1 MCWGLCSSLFSWRGK
16 TTLNYFFKTN
26 KINYS
31 GSSSVQSQ
39 KLCGC
44 NFLGLYVFFGCISGV
59 LPNWPMPWASGM
71 KGQNKAPSK
80 IYTLYSSPFKKPE
93 KAESW
98 VPHSLTQCS
107 RGPGSGPHQARLRT
121 QNPSTFLKFL
131 PSKTNKQR
139 NKNHTKKD
147 QTSECQDY
155 RYRHVVKEAAPSR
168 HWWHWLRVSALSST
182 CSVTG
187 RAGEVTG
194 TLSFSQTRVHA
205 ALALR
210 KTELCIQQMMW
221 LWPFCH
227 LHLIV
232 WNTVIGTCWS
242 LMRINKP
249 EFDFNCRA
257 DRSSM
262 TCKTHQEQSKVKCWK
277 AVCELESWEILDFND
292 FRFEDVS
299 FPQIIQK
306 LKSTDLQN
314 KPAFTIL
321 RGKHHRLPYSAE
333 TLQFKISQNTCSSL

>member
-1 MCWGLCSSLFSWRGK
+1 MCSLGVSQVFCPTGPCPGPQAWKDRIKPLQRFTPFIPPPLKNLKRQKAECPIPSLSVQGVLDLDHTKQGSEHKTQVLFSSFCPPRQ
-16 TTLNYFFKTN
+16 TN
-26 KINYS
+26 KE
-31 GSSSVQSQ
+31 
-39 KLCGC
+39 
-44 NFLGLYVFFGCISGV
+44 
-59 LPNWPMPWASGM
+59 
-71 KGQNKAPSK
+71 
-80 IYTLYSSPFKKPE
+80 TKK
-93 KAESW
+93 
-98 VPHSLTQCS
+98 
-107 RGPGSGPHQARLRT
+107 
-121 QNPSTFLKFL
+121 
-131 PSKTNKQR
+131 
-139 NKNHTKKD
+139 HTKKD

-205 ALALR
+205 ALTLR
-210 KTELCIQQMMW
+210 KTELFRQQMMW